1 MRKLVEVQEAKA
13 LMNEAMCWSVFTWL
27 FEKSRV
33 RETADQAVAA
43 LDSSERAV
51 KARWSDEA
59 KAAYKKLTVRAAKA
73 ARKGQR
79 DPEREQPIDRAI
91 LVLVEEVVDA
101 DKAAEHARIEAEN
114 TFDDAEKQLS
124 VTIAREGC
132 RKAIH
137 SWSLRE
143 KAIRKAEAVVDALR
157 AQTAASSLSREER

>member
-13 LMNEAMCWSVFTWL
+13 LMNEAMDWSVFTWL

-59 KAAYKKLTVRAAKA
+59 KAAYKNLTAEAAKA

-79 DPEREQPIDRAI
+79 DLKREQTIDSAI
-91 LVLVEEVVDA
+91 LVLVEKVADA
-101 DKAAEHARIEAEN
+101 DKAAERARIDAEYTFDEAE
-114 TFDDAEKQLS
+114 KRLS

-132 RKAIH
+132 RKAIY

-143 KAIRKAEAVVDALR
+143 KAIRKAKAVVDALR
-157 AQTAASSLSREER
+157 PQTGESSFLEEQ